1 MDQASAYYDQEA
13 YCPPD
18 PLILYFQFRL
28 LWGGGAPVLARR
40 WFSVTGGQFKPND
53 TGNNS

>member
-28 LWGGGAPVLARR
+28 LWGAARLYWRAGG
-40 WFSVTGGQFKPND
+40 FQ
-53 TGNNS
+53 